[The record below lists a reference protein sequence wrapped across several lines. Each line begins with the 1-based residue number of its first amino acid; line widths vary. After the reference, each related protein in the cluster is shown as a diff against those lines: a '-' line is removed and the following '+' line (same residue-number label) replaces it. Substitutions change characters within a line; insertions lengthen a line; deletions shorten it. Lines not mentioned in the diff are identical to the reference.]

1 MTLDKETGEV
11 EASGSQTHSLA
22 GLEQGQLG
30 SKAESPFP
38 QRLTSWWAQ
47 KIDTQFSYV
56 QLLACCFITGLLDSS
71 VYITYGTF
79 VSMQTGNTIFVATGT
94 SNQNNRPYGWA
105 RSLCSIGCF
114 IVGSFFFSRL
124 NKYLVGLRRGTLFL
138 SFAIQLAFVI
148 LSAAIIQGHLLD
160 SASSSLNSS
169 TQGRVTAG
177 DIDWAQLA
185 PIGLLSFQAAGQIV
199 ASRTLGVGEV
209 PTVVITSLLCDLMSD
224 PKLGV
229 AIHKNPKRNKRFVAF
244 VLTLL
249 GGIVGGWLSK
259 GTGEVQSVLW
269 LVVGIKFV
277 LMGSWL
283 VCKTD
288 EQEIAGRA

>member
-1 MTLDKETGEV
+1 MILDKETGET
-11 EASGSQTHSLA
+11 EGSGTQTPSSLA

-30 SKAESPFP
+30 SKEERPFP
-38 QRLTSWWAQ
+38 QRLTSWWIQ
-47 KIDTQFSYV
+47 KIDTQYSYI
-56 QLLACCFITGLLDSS
+56 QLLACCFITGLLDSA
-71 VYITYGTF
+71 VYI
-79 VSMQTGNTIFVATGT
+79 SNTIFVATGT

-114 IVGSFFFSRL
+114 IIGSFCFSRL
-124 NKYLVGLRRGTLFL
+124 NKYLIGLRRGTLFL

-148 LSAAIIQGHLLD
+148 ISAAIIQGHLL
-160 SASSSLNSS
+160 SNASSGLNS
-169 TQGRVTAG
+169 TTRGEVKAG

-224 PKLGV
+224 VKLGV
-229 AIHKNPKRNKRFVAF
+229 AINKNPKRNKRFVAF
-244 VLTLL
+244 VLTLV

-269 LVVGIKFV
+269 LVAGIKFA

-283 VCKTD
+283 ISKVD
-288 EQEIAGRA
+288 EQDVAGRA